1 MATFVRVQSPL
12 GPAHLQVVVGAEGV
26 SLYVE
31 AVEEQGDGA
40 ALRSHEHHGAVGVER
55 VDVGPAR
62 ALQVA
67 VGLLVGAA
75 AA

>member
-1 MATFVRVQSPL
+1 M
-12 GPAHLQVVVGAEGV
+12 

>member
-1 MATFVRVQSPL
+1 MAL
-12 GPAHLQVVVGAEGV
+12 D
-26 SLYVE
+26 VE

-40 ALRSHEHHGAVGVER
+40 ALRGPQHHAAVHVVG
-55 VDVGPAR
+55 VDVGPAG